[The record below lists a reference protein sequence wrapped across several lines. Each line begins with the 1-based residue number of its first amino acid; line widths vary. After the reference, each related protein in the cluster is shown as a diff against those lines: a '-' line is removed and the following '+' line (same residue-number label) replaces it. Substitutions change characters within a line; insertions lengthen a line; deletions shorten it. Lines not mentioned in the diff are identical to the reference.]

1 LIDAV
6 YLWGAIEMNGAVIYT
21 QAKPYLQDTKGIVG
35 FSCGSSHVIVVE
47 SGGDVYALGSNEAFQ
62 LGFTA

>member
-1 LIDAV
+1 
-6 YLWGAIEMNGAVIYT
+6 MNGAVIYT